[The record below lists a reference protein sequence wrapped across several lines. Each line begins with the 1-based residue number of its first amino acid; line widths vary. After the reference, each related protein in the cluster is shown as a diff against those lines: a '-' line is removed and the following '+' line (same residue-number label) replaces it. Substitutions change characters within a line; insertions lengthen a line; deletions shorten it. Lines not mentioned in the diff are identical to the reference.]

1 MGALRLRTTP
11 RPTEFRLPTLMH
23 DPVYRLGVAL
33 QNTGY
38 NQPPQVS
45 YYLGTK

>member
-1 MGALRLRTTP
+1 MYRT
-11 RPTEFRLPTLMH
+11 
-23 DPVYRLGVAL
+23 GVAW

>member
-1 MGALRLRTTP
+1 MRLYSTP
-11 RPTEFRLPTLMH
+11 HPTEHRLPTLMH
-23 DPVYRLGVAL
+23 DPVYRTGVAW

-45 YYLGTK
+45 YYFGTK